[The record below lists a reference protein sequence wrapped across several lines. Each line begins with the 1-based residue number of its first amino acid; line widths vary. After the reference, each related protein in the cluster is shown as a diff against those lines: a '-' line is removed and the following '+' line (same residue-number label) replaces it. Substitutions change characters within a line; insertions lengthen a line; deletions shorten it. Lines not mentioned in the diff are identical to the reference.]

1 MRGILNSRPGIGEA
15 RHRPLSQP
23 TLVTAHATRVL
34 IIRLGVL
41 GDVVRT
47 LPALRAIRAAYPD
60 AHISWLVEKGAS
72 GVLEG
77 RRELD
82 CVIQFPRENLTD
94 SLRTLAL
101 GKFWRQLAAFVQ
113 TLRAESF
120 DLVIDFH
127 AILKSGVIARL
138 TGAHT
143 RVSYSASFSR
153 AWSFLFATHR
163 GTPGLR
169 NAGTRRS
176 DRLDRSRTSV
186 CRKR

>member
-1 MRGILNSRPGIGEA
+1 MRLVIVHCLN
-15 RHRPLSQP
+15 PLSSP
-23 TLVTAHATRVL
+23 PHATRVL
-34 IIRLGVL
+34 IIRLGAL

-127 AILKSGVIARL
+127 AILESGVIARL
-138 TGAHT
+138 TGEHT
-143 RVSYSASFSR
+143 QVSYSASFSR
-153 AWSFLFATHR
+153 AWRFLFATHR
-163 GTPGLR
+163 GTPGPR
-169 NAGTRRS
+169 DAGTRRS

>member
-1 MRGILNSRPGIGEA
+1 MRLVIVHCLN
-15 RHRPLSQP
+15 PLSSP
-23 TLVTAHATRVL
+23 PHATRVL
-34 IIRLGVL
+34 IIRLGAL

-77 RRELD
+77 CRELD

-127 AILKSGVIARL
+127 AILESGVIARL

-143 RVSYSASFSR
+143 QVSYSASFSR
-153 AWSFLFATHR
+153 AWRFLFATHR
-163 GTPGLR
+163 GTPGPR
-169 NAGTRRS
+169 DAGTRRS